1 MYAICYNGGEERVV
15 DMLAMSATEVRKNW
29 STVLDEVREKP
40 QFVKR
45 THDFSVLMNTD
56 LLNLLLDDVK
66 VLVVTVCDGNEF
78 VVSSADVDIV
88 SSGNSEKEAIDSFIS
103 DLMEYCQEFYDE
115 FDFWSSAPNR
125 KSHIPIVLKVCAAKN
140 KKEVENIVVCQ
151 NGQN

>member
-1 MYAICYNGGEERVV
+1 
-15 DMLAMSATEVRKNW
+15 MLAMSATDVRKNW

-66 VLVVTVCDGNEF
+66 VSVNIIRDENKF
-78 VVSSADVDIV
+78 VVSSDDVDIV
-88 SSGNSEKEAIDSFIS
+88 SSGNSEKEAIDNFIF

-125 KSHIPIVLKVCAAKN
+125 KSHIPVVLKVCAAKN
-140 KKEVENIVVCQ
+140 KKEVENIIVCQ
-151 NGQN
+151 NGQK